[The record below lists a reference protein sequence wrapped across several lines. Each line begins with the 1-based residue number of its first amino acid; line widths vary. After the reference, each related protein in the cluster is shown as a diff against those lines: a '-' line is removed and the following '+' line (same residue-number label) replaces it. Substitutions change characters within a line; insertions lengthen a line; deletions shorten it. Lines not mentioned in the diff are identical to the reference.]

1 MGNILLCRL
10 LQVSLLATA
19 VRHLCY
25 LLGIALES
33 LNFKFFK
40 SGTSLEQYLN
50 KKTILSGYRSFFY
63 FVHLFFFE
71 TGRNSSSWYQT
82 SVWCKIKGLLLKNN
96 VINFYLFCWES
107 KIFLLVVI
115 TSSVA
120 WNDFEIIFFLTF
132 VNYNNIYFLFSLLVI
147 QPFRLFPVLLLADLN
162 TLSVSPR

>member
-1 MGNILLCRL
+1 MGNVLLCGL
-10 LQVSLLATA
+10 LQVSLFATA

-63 FVHLFFFE
+63 FVHFFFE

-82 SVWCKIKGLLLKNN
+82 SVWCKIEGLLLKNN

-120 WNDFEIIFFLTF
+120 WNDFGIIFFHFCKL
-132 VNYNNIYFLFSLLVI
+132 
-147 QPFRLFPVLLLADLN
+147 Q
-162 TLSVSPR
+162 